1 MAKTSFAEMEEKGN
15 KSPSKKTATKKVA
28 VKEVEV
34 ASIEPPEEGLI
45 VQESDRGELAI
56 TDQQLN
62 DAGLAGDFDQ
72 SDINLPR
79 INIVAKTS
87 ALVDEGFTPGAIVLN
102 KEAMLTLKDKP
113 LRVIV
118 TAMVKQF
125 QEDVDWG
132 SEELPKVFNTE
143 EEVYSAGYSLEWGST
158 NMCRPI
164 AHITMLVEAPEGL
177 EEDALELFPYENDGK
192 YYAMAIYTASKS
204 AYKPT
209 AKEIATYATFA
220 KGQGVWT
227 TAWNLTSKLRTEGDV
242 SWFTPSMKRAGRLS
256 EGELKFVESIK

>member
-1 MAKTSFAEMEEKGN
+1 MAKTSFAEMEEKGK
-15 KSPSKKTATKKVA
+15 KSPSKKAAKAKKA
-28 VKEVEV
+28 EV

-56 TDQQLN
+56 TDQQLS

-102 KEAMLTLKDKP
+102 KEATLTLKDIP

-125 QEDVDWG
+125 QEDVEWG

-143 EEVYSAGYSLEWGST
+143 GEVYAAGYSLEWGSP
-158 NMCRPI
+158 NLCRPI

-177 EEDALELFPYENDGK
+177 KEEDEDALELFPYEHDGK
-192 YYAMAIYTASKS
+192 HYAMAIYTASKS

-227 TAWNLTSKLRTEGDV
+227 AAWNLTSKLRTEGDV
-242 SWFTPSMKRAGRLS
+242 SWFTPAMKRAGRLDQS
-256 EGELKFVESIK
+256 ELDFVESIK

>member
-1 MAKTSFAEMEEKGN
+1 MAKTSFAEMEEKGK
-15 KSPSKKTATKKVA
+15 KSPKNKQAKEDPKVSL
-28 VKEVEV
+28 VD
-34 ASIEPPEEGLI
+34 EPEGLI
-45 VQESDRGELAI
+45 VQEADRGELAI

-79 INIVAKTS
+79 INLVAKTS
-87 ALVDEGFTPGAIVLN
+87 ALVDEGFTPGAVVLN
-102 KEAMLTLKDKP
+102 KEATLSLKDKP
-113 LRVIV
+113 LRIIV

-125 QEDVDWG
+125 QEDVEWG
-132 SEELPKVFNTE
+132 AEDLPKVFNTE
-143 EEVYSAGYSLEWGST
+143 EEVYEAGYSLDWGSP

-227 TAWNLTSKLRTEGDV
+227 TAWNFTSKLRTEGDV
-242 SWFTPSMKRAGRLS
+242 SWFTPSMKRAGRL
-256 EGELKFVESIK
+256 EADELKFIESIK

>member
-1 MAKTSFAEMEEKGN
+1 MAKTSFAEIKEKGK
-15 KSPSKKTATKKVA
+15 KSPAKKVSS
-28 VKEVEV
+28 KEENVEV
-34 ASIEPPEEGLI
+34 SIQEEDKSAII
-45 VQESDRGELAI
+45 VQESNRGELTL
-56 TDQQLN
+56 TDQQLS

-102 KEAMLTLKDKP
+102 KEATLTLKDKP

-125 QEDVDWG
+125 QEDVAWG
-132 SEELPKVFNTE
+132 AEDLPKVFNTE
-143 EEVYSAGYSLEWGST
+143 EEVHEAGYSLEWGSP

-164 AHITMLVEAPEGL
+164 AHITMLIEAPEGL
-177 EEDALELFPYENDGK
+177 DEDALELFPYENDGK
-192 YYAMAIYTASKS
+192 HYAMAIYTASKS

-209 AKEIATYATFA
+209 AKEIATYAAFA
-220 KGQGVWT
+220 KGDGVWT
-227 TAWNLTSKLRTEGDV
+227 AAWSLTSKLRTEGDV
-242 SWFTPSMKRAGRLS
+242 SWFTPTMKRSGRLS
-256 EGELKFVESIK
+256 PEELEFVESIK

>member
-1 MAKTSFAEMEEKGN
+1 MAKTSFAEMEEKGK
-15 KSPSKKTATKKVA
+15 KSPENKKA
-28 VKEVEV
+28 KEVSVSSVEQ
-34 ASIEPPEEGLI
+34 PDEGLI
-45 VQESDRGELAI
+45 VQEADRGELAI

-79 INIVAKTS
+79 INLVAKTS
-87 ALVDEGFTPGAIVLN
+87 ALVDEGFTPGAVVLN
-102 KEAMLTLKDKP
+102 KEATLTLKDKP

-125 QEDVDWG
+125 QEDVEWG
-132 SEELPKVFNTE
+132 AEDLPKVFNTE
-143 EEVYSAGYSLEWGST
+143 EEVYEAGYSLDWGSP

-164 AHITMLVEAPEGL
+164 AHITMLIEAPKGL
-177 EEDALELFPYENDGK
+177 DEDGLELFPYENEGK
-192 YYAMAIYTASKS
+192 HYAMAIYTASKS

-227 TAWNLTSKLRTEGDV
+227 TAWNFTSKLRTEGDV
-242 SWFTPSMKRAGRLS
+242 SWFTPSMKRAGRL
-256 EGELKFVESIK
+256 EADELKFIESIK